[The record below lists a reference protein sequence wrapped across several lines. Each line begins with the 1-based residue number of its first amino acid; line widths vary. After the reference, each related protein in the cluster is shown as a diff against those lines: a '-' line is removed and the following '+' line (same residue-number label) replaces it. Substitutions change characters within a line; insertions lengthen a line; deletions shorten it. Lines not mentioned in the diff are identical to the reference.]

1 MSTVQKKGDFKWT
14 DDEAELLNVTLDYRV
29 KKMLENVDWESVKA
43 KYDDIRVLTLK
54 ELLATVEEAKDNWLK
69 DYPHTKDEVTKKY

>member
-1 MSTVQKKGDFKWT
+1 MSTVQKKGDFKRT